1 MRYQLRYVRVCHQIQ
16 AAGDGNWC
24 AFRTVADPDQSA
36 NSPFRFAAFSAGRLA
51 CGAAGSQSSR
61 MPTSVWGVA
70 VWINGDLVPD
80 SEARIS
86 VFDHGL
92 VVGDGV
98 FETLK
103 VQDGVPF
110 ALTRH
115 LRRLAASAAGIGL
128 PAPDLDAIR
137 AGSLAVAASAPEVPL
152 GRLRITMTG
161 GMGPLASERGS
172 GGPTVI
178 VAMSPQSPVADCV
191 DVVTVPW
198 PRNEH
203 GALAGLKTTS
213 YADNVRALA
222 YAKEQGGSEAVFANT
237 AGHLCEGTGTNVF
250 VVLAGRLVTPPLSS
264 GCLAGVTRA
273 LVLEWVGAQEEEVP
287 VTALGEAEEAFLTGT
302 SRDVQPIRRVNGS
315 VLAAVPG
322 PVTRKAAEVFALRS
336 AESPDP

>member
-1 MRYQLRYVRVCHQIQ
+1 
-16 AAGDGNWC
+16 
-24 AFRTVADPDQSA
+24 
-36 NSPFRFAAFSAGRLA
+36 
-51 CGAAGSQSSR
+51 
-61 MPTSVWGVA
+61 MPTSVWNVV

-103 VQDGVPF
+103 VQQGVPF

-115 LRRLAASAAGIGL
+115 LRRLASSAIGIGL
-128 PAPDLDAIR
+128 LAPDLDAIR
-137 AGSLAVAASAPEVPL
+137 AGCLAVAASVPEAPL
-152 GRLRITMTG
+152 GRLRITVTG
-161 GMGPLASERGS
+161 GIGPLASERGTS
-172 GGPTVI
+172 GPTMI
-178 VAMSPQSPVADCV
+178 IAMGPQNPAADFV

-203 GALAGLKTTS
+203 GALSGLKTTS

-222 YAKEQGGSEAVFANT
+222 YARERGGSEAIFANT
-237 AGHLCEGTGTNVF
+237 AGDLCEGTGTNVF

-273 LVLEWVGAQEEEVP
+273 LVLEWAGAQEEEVP
-287 VTALGEAEEAFLTGT
+287 LTALAEAEEAFLTGT
-302 SRDVQPIRRVNGS
+302 TRDVQPIRRVNGS

-322 PVTRKAAEVFALRS
+322 PVTRKAAEVFAMRA